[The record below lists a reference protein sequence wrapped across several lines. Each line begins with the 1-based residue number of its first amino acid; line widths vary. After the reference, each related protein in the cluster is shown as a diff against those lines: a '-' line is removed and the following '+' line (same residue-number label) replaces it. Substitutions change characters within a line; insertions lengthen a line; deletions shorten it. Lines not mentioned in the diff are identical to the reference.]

1 VHVDKTIFAIRVID
15 PKGEAML
22 EKFIQAAVITF
33 LLHLVVTL
41 GSNNT
46 NQNQISPSLVEK
58 PQSII
63 QSALY

>member
-1 VHVDKTIFAIRVID
+1 VHVNKTNFATRAID

-22 EKFIQAAVITF
+22 EKFIQAAIITF

-41 GSNNT
+41 SSNSA
-46 NQNQISPSLVEK
+46 NQNQMSPSLVEK